1 MQIMHGHLGQPL
13 LAAGLL
19 AALAAFVPASSV
31 TAATPSGPDRL
42 ADLAKANPDKLARV
56 YLFVQRKYPDLS
68 KTLKAY
74 IDKQYPDFWTYSGT
88 VMQGLQKQPK
98 YAGLGRFVQ
107 KEILETIQL
116 NTPTF
121 QWEIRQLIDQKYPI
135 LWTTMDELRKE
146 HPDATL
152 DDLIPQ
158 LIAKYPNLLDDI
170 LKAVRRRPS
179 VVADLTQR
187 VAEQYPGLMDD
198 LMKALTK
205 KYPKLPAEIVKLAT
219 AAHPDLIP
227 QIEKL
232 LSEPS
237 PQPAEL
243 PAPASAE

>member
-1 MQIMHGHLGQPL
+1 MHITRRQVHRPL
-13 LAAGLL
+13 LAAGVL
-19 AALAAFVPASSV
+19 AAVAAFVPASRAA
-31 TAATPSGPDRL
+31 AATPGGPDRL

-68 KTLKAY
+68 KSLKAY

-116 NTPTF
+116 NTPMF
-121 QWEIRQLIDQKYPI
+121 QWEIRQLIDEKYPI

-146 HPDATL
+146 HPDAAL
-152 DDLIPQ
+152 DDLIPE

-198 LMKALTK
+198 LMAALTK

-227 QIEKL
+227 QIEKIL
-232 LSEPS
+232 NEPS
-237 PQPAEL
+237 PQPTEQ
-243 PAPASAE
+243 PAPASGQ